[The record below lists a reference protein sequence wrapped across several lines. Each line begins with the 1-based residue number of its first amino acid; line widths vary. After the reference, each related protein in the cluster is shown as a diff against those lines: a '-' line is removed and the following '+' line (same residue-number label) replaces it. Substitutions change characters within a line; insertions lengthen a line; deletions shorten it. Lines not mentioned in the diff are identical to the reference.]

1 MSAEAFY
8 DTLGAMSR
16 AQWIV
21 LALNV
26 IWAQFML
33 QAWMVT
39 GDGGCL
45 AAFVSCSATVL
56 WIVDRHTGENS

>member
-8 DTLGAMSR
+8 CTLGAMSR

-26 IWAQFML
+26 IWGQFML

-39 GDGGCL
+39 GSGLCL
-45 AAFVSCSATVL
+45 AAFVVCSATVL
-56 WIVDRHTGENS
+56 WIVDGHTGERT